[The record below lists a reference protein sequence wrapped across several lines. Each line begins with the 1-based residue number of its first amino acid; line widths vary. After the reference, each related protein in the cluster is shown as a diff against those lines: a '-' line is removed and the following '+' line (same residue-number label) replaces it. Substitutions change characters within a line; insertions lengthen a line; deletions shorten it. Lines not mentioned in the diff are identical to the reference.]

1 MNRKFSWVFLPI
13 FQFLT
18 IESLNNS
25 GKSYYFKGIGNNEF
39 SVHNR
44 IHFLNHNITDLD
56 ANPHP
61 PQNIQNVRKDTKE
74 SPKKIQLKQ
83 FFLDDEWNY
92 VPKQTNK
99 TNIPV
104 FIKKFYEQRLKE
116 PNNTDTVRILFNLHR
131 NSSNTIIKFDLS
143 SLKIENENVTDA
155 EMYFYWPLE
164 NTSSIY
170 KTSVVLRL
178 YQFESQFSNDLN
190 ESILVENP
198 DVHKLFN
205 VIYISKAQ
213 KGWQTFKIKK
223 PIENWISGEDNLG
236 LLLTISSYDDNK
248 LISIFNDTNEGVF
261 KTFAVLNIRRNQTLS
276 PSTTNHRAAN
286 QTAPV
291 KSNTACS
298 KKPWKL
304 DFQQLQW
311 DSFILYP
318 ENGFMAYQCSGR
330 CHLEDNRK
338 QNNHAKLKQFVN
350 GVREKVCCVPNE
362 YSSLPIM
369 YLDRSGNV
377 VLKSYDQ
384 VVVESCG
391 CR

>member
-248 LISIFNDTNEGVF
+248 LISIFNDTNEGESYVVNPKEKFHSF
-261 KTFAVLNIRRNQTLS
+261 KQQFFRNTRSKHNCQPNSVSEEQHSLFKKALEIGFSSIAV
-276 PSTTNHRAAN
+276 
-286 QTAPV
+286 
-291 KSNTACS
+291 
-298 KKPWKL
+298 
-304 DFQQLQW
+304 
-311 DSFILYP
+311 
-318 ENGFMAYQCSGR
+318 GFCSGR
-330 CHLEDNRK
+330 CHLEDNHK
-338 QNNHAKLKQFVN
+338 QNNHSKLKQFVN
-350 GVREKVCCVPNE
+350 GVGEKVCCVPNE

-384 VVVESCG
+384 LVVESCG
-391 CR
+391 